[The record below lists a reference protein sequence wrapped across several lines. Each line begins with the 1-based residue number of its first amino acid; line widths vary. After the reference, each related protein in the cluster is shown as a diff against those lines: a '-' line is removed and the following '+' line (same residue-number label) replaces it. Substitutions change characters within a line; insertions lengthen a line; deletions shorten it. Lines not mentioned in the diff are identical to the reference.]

1 MVKRLWFVVA
11 SLGLVLSAAVLL
23 WRVDGAEAQQ
33 TRRSYFPLITRSARV
48 ASSVTTL
55 QVGVA
60 GALQPNGNVLYTVR
74 ITNTAAVGVSVLPL
88 DFSYNSNYL
97 QFLSAQYTPDI
108 TGAGVLRWNDLT
120 QFPAVGD
127 LGPAGSPTATRT
139 FTILMDPILCP
150 EGGMLAVQVYISGA
164 ISATNELLPPT
175 GSSAS
180 QRLCTAVQISKSLVD
195 LPSGQALVGDLVT
208 YQIVITNPV
217 ENASAPPALRTLRN
231 LQVTDR
237 FNPDILAFRSALLG
251 TGNGFTP
258 ISPTTPITTTPTGSV
273 DFLTPLQ
280 NVTLEPG
287 QSLTLRITF
296 EVRAC
301 SSEAGTVNIAEVG
314 SPRAQG
320 TLVTQ
325 ARARAP
331 LLRII
336 CPNIQV
342 TKRVQTTQQ
351 GPIAFGEQVTF
362 TIAVK
367 ATGNQAINVVPM
379 QDTFDPSVLRFVDA
393 DPQPSGRDIGG
404 QLVWDDLNRARG
416 RSLQPGEVYTVTARF
431 EVIGCP
437 TGGST
442 ANRATIGNAI
452 ASGGGYGFTAPQ
464 SSDTV
469 EFDVACP
476 KLEVEK
482 RLLFPRSGLVL
493 DERQTAVFQ
502 VTVRNTGNLPLA
514 TIPMTDTFNLRAD
527 ASGGVTPPLY
537 EFVSASVQPTSQTGS
552 TLRWTNLAAASP
564 LQPGDSIAV
573 LITLRTLTCPTTNA
587 PITTLNS
594 VGVSGAQANFRT
606 STLPVPADFATAE
619 VDYVCARLSIS
630 KTLVAPT
637 TGAVSPLDP
646 TRNELTF
653 RIQITNT
660 GNITVTKLPLVD
672 DYDPGILQYVRA
684 DTSFTPDI
692 PGQGSL
698 TWSDLTKPS
707 PNGIGQPLR
716 PGQRISFTVTFR
728 AIGCP
733 NNSIVPGNQLIS
745 NKVTITGARGYE
757 PRSGQ
762 EADIPNVYASADARI
777 ACPQLEIEKRL
788 LVAPD
793 CDIVGVNQNID
804 YEIIIRNRGNTT
816 IATLPLTDT
825 FESYYLEFVSAT
837 PQPDGPPTL
846 RGSGQSQTGTLNW
859 SDLTQP
865 EPRGFARD
873 LPPGESLT
881 VRVRFRTLRS
891 TYDIVRSPARYTINR
906 AGITGAVD
914 EYGFRPQPVE
924 SGPVPVRIAQ
934 ADLRIQMFQS
944 SPYPEVRVNPSNQI
958 TDTLRIG
965 GPNTDQLSTRVVV
978 PGELITYTVQFRNEG
993 PDEANAIRITD
1004 IIPQGTRYVRHTL
1017 LRCEGRDIR
1026 EGCFLGTLG
1035 AGQSETFQVV
1045 VQVPKVSDPDF
1056 TTPPGTT
1063 LVNTIRIESGF
1074 TPTGPTCG
1082 IPDYLNQDNVSRW
1095 STDVLGDFGDAP
1107 ASTVAGLVDPGYG
1120 TGVTGTYNGNYI
1132 HEWLGRWVSGER
1144 SATDTQDP
1152 DGAPN
1157 LNPFNYDFYDDGV
1170 FFRNPWNTSVP
1181 TTQRIYIP
1189 AERAVTARVIVS
1201 AREPNSNRYGLENSK
1216 RIFVKAWADVNHNGV
1231 FDDPNDQVMFTW
1243 NGAPGQQGSD
1253 GSSWDRSQP
1262 YQILDLP
1269 IRVPSTP
1276 GYMVVRV
1283 RLSYGS
1289 EPTPTG
1295 ALDYG
1300 ETEDYII
1307 GVFIGSDFPAPPGP
1321 PQPPRR

>member
-1 MVKRLWFVVA
+1 MVKRLWFVLA

-23 WRVDGAEAQQ
+23 WRVDGAGAQQ
-33 TRRSYFPLITRSARV
+33 PRMTYFPLIER
-48 ASSVTTL
+48 ASFPSNTPSSIV
-55 QVGVA
+55 VGV
-60 GALQPNGNVLYTVR
+60 GGVVQPNGNVLYTVR
-74 ITNTAAVGVSVLPL
+74 ITNTATVGVSVLPL
-88 DFSYNSNYL
+88 EFSYNSNYL
-97 QFLSAQYTPDI
+97 QFLSAQYTPDT
-108 TGAGVLRWNDLT
+108 TGTGVLRWNDLT
-120 QFPAVGD
+120 QFPAIGD
-127 LGPAGSPTATRT
+127 LGPAGSPTAVRT
-139 FTILMDPILCP
+139 FTVLMDPLVCP
-150 EGGMLAVQVYISGA
+150 EGGILTVQVYISGA
-164 ISATNELLPPT
+164 VSATNELLPPT
-175 GSSAS
+175 GSSAA
-180 QRLCTAVQISKSLVD
+180 QRLCTAVQVTKNLVD

-208 YQIVITNPV
+208 YEIVVTNPT
-217 ENASAPPALRTLRN
+217 ENASAPPALQTLRN

-237 FNPDILAFRSALLG
+237 YNPDILAFRSAQLG

-273 DFLTPLQ
+273 DFTTALQ
-280 NVTLEPG
+280 NVTLSPG
-287 QSLTLRITF
+287 QTFSVRITF

-301 SSEAGTVNIAEVG
+301 SSEAGTVNTAEVG
-314 SPRAQG
+314 STRTDG
-320 TLVTQ
+320 SVVTL
-325 ARARAP
+325 ARGRAP

-342 TKRVQTTQQ
+342 TKRVQTEQQ

-379 QDTFDPSVLRFVDA
+379 QDTFDPTVLRFLDA

-431 EVIGCP
+431 EVMGCP
-437 TGGST
+437 SGGTT

-464 SSDTV
+464 ASDTV

-493 DERQTAVFQ
+493 DQNQTAVFE
-502 VTVRNTGNLPLA
+502 VTVRNTGNLPIG
-514 TIPMTDTFNLRAD
+514 TIPLTDTFNLRAD
-527 ASGGVTPPLY
+527 GPGAVTPPLY
-537 EFVSASVQPTSQTGS
+537 EFVSASAQPTSHSGNTI
-552 TLRWTNLAAASP
+552 TWANLAASSP

-573 LITLRTLTCPTTNA
+573 QITLRTLTCPATNA
-587 PITTLNS
+587 PITTLNTA
-594 VGVSGAQANFRT
+594 GVSGAQASFRA
-606 STLPVPADFATAE
+606 STLPVPADFAQAE
-619 VDYVCARLSIS
+619 IDYVCARLNIT
-630 KTLVAPT
+630 KTLVSPS

-646 TRNELTF
+646 SRNELTF

-660 GNITVTKLPLVD
+660 GNISVTKLPLVD
-672 DYDPGILQYVRA
+672 DFEPSILQYVRA
-684 DTSFTPDI
+684 DNGFTPDI

-698 TWSDLTKPS
+698 TWSDLTRPS
-707 PNGIGQPLR
+707 PNGIGRPLG
-716 PGQRISFTVTFR
+716 PGQRLSFTVTFR

-733 NNSIVPGNQLIS
+733 NNEVVAGNQLIS

-788 LVAPD
+788 LAAPD

-837 PQPDGPPTL
+837 PTPDGPPTL
-846 RGSGQSQTGTLNW
+846 RGTGQNQTGTLNW
-859 SDLTQP
+859 TDLTQP
-865 EPRGFARD
+865 QPRGFGRD

-891 TYDIVRSPARYTINR
+891 TYDIIRSPARYTINR
-906 AGITGAVD
+906 AGITGALD

-924 SGPVPVRIAQ
+924 SGPVQVRIAQ
-934 ADLRIQMFQS
+934 ADLRVRMFQS

-978 PGELITYTVQFRNEG
+978 PGERITYTVEFRNEG
-993 PDEANAIRITD
+993 PDDANAIRIVDT
-1004 IIPQGTRYVRHTL
+1004 IPAGTRYIGHTL
-1017 LRCEGRDIR
+1017 ERCFGRDIR
-1026 EGCFLGTLG
+1026 QGCFLGSLG
-1035 AGQSETFQVV
+1035 AGQSETFQVIV
-1045 VQVPKVSDPDF
+1045 EVPKVSDADF

-1063 LVNTIRIESGF
+1063 LVNTVRIESGF

-1082 IPDYLNQDNVSRW
+1082 VPDYLNTDNISQY

-1107 ASTVAGLVDPGYG
+1107 LGTVEGLLGPGYG
-1120 TGVTGTYNGNYI
+1120 AAVTGTYNGNYI

-1144 SATDTQDP
+1144 SASDTQDP

-1170 FFRNPWNTSVP
+1170 LFRNPWNQSVP
-1181 TTQRIYIP
+1181 TTQRIYTP
-1189 AERAVTARVIVS
+1189 GERAVTARVIVS
-1201 AREPNSNRYGLENSK
+1201 AHDPNSSRYSLENSK
-1216 RIFVKAWADVNHNGV
+1216 HIYVKAWADVNHNGV
-1231 FDDPNDQVMFTW
+1231 FDDPSDQVMFDW
-1243 NGAPGQQGSD
+1243 NGAPGQVGSD
-1253 GSSWDRSQP
+1253 GPFWDRDQP
-1262 YQILDLP
+1262 YLILDLP

-1283 RLSYGS
+1283 RLSYGA

-1295 ALDYG
+1295 PLDYG
-1300 ETEDYII
+1300 ETEDYVI